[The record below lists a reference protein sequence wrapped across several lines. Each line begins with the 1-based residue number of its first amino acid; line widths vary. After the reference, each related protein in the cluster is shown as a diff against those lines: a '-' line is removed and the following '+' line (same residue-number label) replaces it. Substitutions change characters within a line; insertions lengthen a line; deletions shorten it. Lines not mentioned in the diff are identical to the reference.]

1 MPIVHHVYLL
11 PGFFG
16 FVQFGR
22 LVYFSHVRE
31 FLEGQLSELGL
42 RVELHYVRVS
52 PTASLRARAREVID
66 YVRATAPAGDA
77 PIHFVGH
84 STGGLDARL
93 IATPGVALGVD
104 GVEEYAR
111 RVRSVVT
118 VSAPHHGTS

>member
-1 MPIVHHVYLL
+1 MPVVHHVYLL

-42 RVELHYVRVS
+42 RVEVHYVRMS
-52 PTASLRARAREVID
+52 PTASLPARAGEVID
-66 YVRATAPAGDA
+66 HVRATAPAEDA
-77 PIHFVGH
+77 PIHLVGH

-93 IATPGVALGVD
+93 VATPGVALG
-104 GVEEYAR
+104 GGSIEEYAR
-111 RVRSVVT
+111 R
-118 VSAPHHGTS
+118 